1 MRDDNG
7 DIPPGEQVLFLQ
19 ELQNLLE
26 KQIDLANQG
35 NIKDVE
41 AMARQASSLAERITD
56 KKVLERPEFQNRRQ
70 QLQKLYE
77 DLCLVITAQKAKTGE
92 QLIQIRKG
100 RKMLGAYRSNFTK

>member
-1 MRDDNG
+1 MRADNG
-7 DIPPGEQVLFLQ
+7 DIPPGEQVLLLQ

-26 KQIDLANQG
+26 KQIALANQG

-56 KKVLERPEFQNRRQ
+56 KGVLERPEFKIRRE
-70 QLQKLYE
+70 QLQKLY
-77 DLCLVITAQKAKTGE
+77 AQLSLAISAQRAETGE

-100 RKMLGAYRSNFTK
+100 KKLIESYRKNISL